1 MNNFDFII
9 IGAGCSGLSLLYEMN
24 KSNILK
30 NKTCAVFDKRK
41 QFSKDKI
48 WSYWNVFEHSFS
60 DCLLDQWDKVI
71 VKGNEEIILDCKDFA
86 YQSVDSEKFYN
97 KILKNINDNK
107 NIKLFLDHSVDEIRE
122 ENDQIIIKSKN
133 ELFKAN
139 LVFDSSLKINN
150 SKDSK
155 IYQHFYGCEV
165 NFKENINLS
174 KYPTLMD
181 FNCDQGN
188 WTHFFYTLPL
198 SDKKIFIEKPFGG
211 YTNTKLNNIL
221 ESNAIHIG
229 YVLRFNPC
237 IQWVKTHINPQD
249 IKSIHGQYL
258 SNTIEKKP
266 KGWRNGSFSGVL
278 NEMGSH
284 VIDLILYILE
294 DDNMDVLF
302 SKKESIVSDVDDIVE
317 AKLKTSNDISIS
329 MYFNWVKKDVRKPVF
344 GLEIEMKDGHKYYI
358 DQQQVNKYNSNG
370 DFIEKVAVTDLV
382 KAVPFYLRGVDFTDQ
397 MSDLLA
403 NQKIIASANNALGVN
418 ILMEK
423 ILNHENNTGR

>member
-97 KILKNINDNK
+97 KILKNISDNK

-198 SDKKIFIEKPFGG
+198 SDKKIFIETTWISDQQNSTIDEYMSEINEYIQKNLNYKKEYTFG
-211 YTNTKLNNIL
+211 Y
-221 ESNAIHIG
+221 
-229 YVLRFNPC
+229 
-237 IQWVKTHINPQD
+237 
-249 IKSIHGQYL
+249 
-258 SNTIEKKP
+258 
-266 KGWRNGSFSGVL
+266 
-278 NEMGSH
+278 NEMGSIPMFH
-284 VIDLILYILE
+284 FQQKTEYKKIIKIGAAANLTRKSTGYTFLNIQKFTKELVQKLIKNKIISNATIQSKYNFLDKIFIKVLLE
-294 DDNMDVLF
+294 EKSNMHKIFFRLF
-302 SKKESIVSDVDDIVE
+302 KKNNTKDIISF
-317 AKLKTSNDISIS
+317 LSND
-329 MYFNWVKKDVRKPVF
+329 
-344 GLEIEMKDGHKYYI
+344 
-358 DQQQVNKYNSNG
+358 SN
-370 DFIEKVAVTDLV
+370 FIQDI
-382 KAVPFYLRGVDFTDQ
+382 
-397 MSDLLA
+397 
-403 NQKIIASANNALGVN
+403 KIILSMPKL
-418 ILMEK
+418 IFIKKL
-423 ILNHENNTGR
+423 LNF

>member
-60 DCLLDQWDKVI
+60 DCVLDKWDKVI

-97 KILKNINDNK
+97 KILKNISDNK
-107 NIKLFLDHSVDEIRE
+107 NIKLFLDHSVDEISE

-150 SKDSK
+150 SKESK

-198 SDKKIFIEKPFGG
+198 SGKKIFIETTWISDQQNSTIDKYMSEINEYIQKNLNYKKEYTFG
-211 YTNTKLNNIL
+211 Y
-221 ESNAIHIG
+221 
-229 YVLRFNPC
+229 
-237 IQWVKTHINPQD
+237 
-249 IKSIHGQYL
+249 
-258 SNTIEKKP
+258 
-266 KGWRNGSFSGVL
+266 
-278 NEMGSH
+278 NEMGSIPMFH
-284 VIDLILYILE
+284 FQQKAEYKKIIKIGAAANLTRKSTGYTFLNIQKFTKELVQKLIKNQIISNVQIQSKYNFLDKIFIKVLLE
-294 DDNMDVLF
+294 EKSNMHKIFFRLF
-302 SKKESIVSDVDDIVE
+302 KKNSTKDIISF
-317 AKLKTSNDISIS
+317 LSND
-329 MYFNWVKKDVRKPVF
+329 
-344 GLEIEMKDGHKYYI
+344 
-358 DQQQVNKYNSNG
+358 SN
-370 DFIEKVAVTDLV
+370 FIQDI
-382 KAVPFYLRGVDFTDQ
+382 
-397 MSDLLA
+397 
-403 NQKIIASANNALGVN
+403 KIILSMPKL
-418 ILMEK
+418 IFIKKL
-423 ILNHENNTGR
+423 LNF

>member
-9 IGAGCSGLSLLYEMN
+9 IGAGCSVLSLLYEMN

-97 KILKNINDNK
+97 KILKNISDNK

-198 SDKKIFIEKPFGG
+198 SDKKIFIETTWISDQQNSTIDQYMSEINEYIQKNLNYKKEYTLGYNEIGSIPMFHFQQKTEYKKIIKIGAAANLTRKSTG
-211 YTNTKLNNIL
+211 YTFLNIQKFTKELVQKLIKNQIISNVQIQSKYNFLDKIFIKVLLEEKSNMHKIFFKLFKKNNTKDIISFL
-221 ESNAIHIG
+221 SNDSNFI
-229 YVLRFNPC
+229 
-237 IQWVKTHINPQD
+237 QD
-249 IKSIHGQYL
+249 IKIIL
-258 SNTIEKKP
+258 SMPKLIFIKKL
-266 KGWRNGSFSGVL
+266 L
-278 NEMGSH
+278 N
-284 VIDLILYILE
+284 
-294 DDNMDVLF
+294 F
-302 SKKESIVSDVDDIVE
+302 
-317 AKLKTSNDISIS
+317 
-329 MYFNWVKKDVRKPVF
+329 
-344 GLEIEMKDGHKYYI
+344 
-358 DQQQVNKYNSNG
+358 
-370 DFIEKVAVTDLV
+370 
-382 KAVPFYLRGVDFTDQ
+382 
-397 MSDLLA
+397 
-403 NQKIIASANNALGVN
+403 
-418 ILMEK
+418 
-423 ILNHENNTGR
+423 

>member
-97 KILKNINDNK
+97 KILKNISDNK

-133 ELFKAN
+133 ELFKTN
-139 LVFDSSLKINN
+139 LVFDSSLKINDG
-150 SKDSK
+150 KDAK

-165 NFKENINLS
+165 NFKENINLN
-174 KYPTLMD
+174 KHPTLMD

-198 SDKKIFIEKPFGG
+198 SDNKIFIETTWISDQQNYTKDQYISEINEYIQKNLNYKKEYTFG
-211 YTNTKLNNIL
+211 Y
-221 ESNAIHIG
+221 
-229 YVLRFNPC
+229 
-237 IQWVKTHINPQD
+237 
-249 IKSIHGQYL
+249 
-258 SNTIEKKP
+258 
-266 KGWRNGSFSGVL
+266 
-278 NEMGSH
+278 NEMGSIPMFH
-284 VIDLILYILE
+284 FEQKTGYKKVIKIGAAANLTRKSTGYTFLNIQKFTKELVQKLIKNQIITNNQIKSKYNFLDRIFIKVLLE
-294 DDNMDVLF
+294 EKGNMYKIFLRLF
-302 SKKESIVSDVDDIVE
+302 KKNNTKDIVNF
-317 AKLKTSNDISIS
+317 LSNSSNFIQDI
-329 MYFNWVKKDVRKPVF
+329 
-344 GLEIEMKDGHKYYI
+344 
-358 DQQQVNKYNSNG
+358 
-370 DFIEKVAVTDLV
+370 
-382 KAVPFYLRGVDFTDQ
+382 
-397 MSDLLA
+397 
-403 NQKIIASANNALGVN
+403 KIILSMPKL
-418 ILMEK
+418 IFIKKL
-423 ILNHENNTGR
+423 LNF

>member
-97 KILKNINDNK
+97 KILKNISDNK

-198 SDKKIFIEKPFGG
+198 NDKKIFIE
-211 YTNTKLNNIL
+211 TT
-221 ESNAIHIG
+221 
-229 YVLRFNPC
+229 
-237 IQWVKTHINPQD
+237 W
-249 IKSIHGQYL
+249 
-258 SNTIEKKP
+258 
-266 KGWRNGSFSGVL
+266 
-278 NEMGSH
+278 
-284 VIDLILYILE
+284 
-294 DDNMDVLF
+294 
-302 SKKESIVSDVDDIVE
+302 
-317 AKLKTSNDISIS
+317 IS
-329 MYFNWVKKDVRKPVF
+329 
-344 GLEIEMKDGHKYYI
+344 
-358 DQQQVNKYNSNG
+358 DQQNSTIDG
-370 DFIEKVAVTDLV
+370 IC
-382 KAVPFYLRGVDFTDQ
+382 LRL
-397 MSDLLA
+397 M
-403 NQKIIASANNALGVN
+403 N
-418 ILMEK
+418 IFK
-423 ILNHENNTGR
+423 RI

>member
-1 MNNFDFII
+1 MNNYDFII

-30 NKTCAVFDKRK
+30 NKTCAIFDKRK

-97 KILKNINDNK
+97 KILKNIRDNK
-107 NIKLFLDHSVDEIRE
+107 NIKFFLDHSVDEISE
-122 ENDQIIIKSKN
+122 ENDQVIIKSKN

-181 FNCDQGN
+181 FNCDQDN

-198 SDKKIFIEKPFGG
+198 SNKKIFIETTWISDQQNSTIDQYMFEINEYIQKNLNYKKEYTFG
-211 YTNTKLNNIL
+211 Y
-221 ESNAIHIG
+221 
-229 YVLRFNPC
+229 
-237 IQWVKTHINPQD
+237 
-249 IKSIHGQYL
+249 
-258 SNTIEKKP
+258 
-266 KGWRNGSFSGVL
+266 
-278 NEMGSH
+278 NEMGSIPMFH
-284 VIDLILYILE
+284 YKQKTGYKKVIKIGTAANLTRKSTGYTFLNIQKFTKELVQKLIKNQI
-294 DDNMDVLF
+294 
-302 SKKESIVSDVDDIVE
+302 I
-317 AKLKTSNDISIS
+317 SNAQIQS
-329 MYFNWVKKDVRKPVF
+329 
-344 GLEIEMKDGHKYYI
+344 
-358 DQQQVNKYNSNG
+358 KYNFLDKIFIKVLLEEKSNMHKIFFRLFKKNNTK
-370 DFIEKVAVTDLV
+370 DIISFLSNNSNFIQDI
-382 KAVPFYLRGVDFTDQ
+382 
-397 MSDLLA
+397 
-403 NQKIIASANNALGVN
+403 KIILSMPKL
-418 ILMEK
+418 IFIKKL
-423 ILNHENNTGR
+423 LNF

>member
-97 KILKNINDNK
+97 KILKNISDNK
-107 NIKLFLDHSVDEIRE
+107 NIKLFLDHSVDEISE

-198 SDKKIFIEKPFGG
+198 SDKKIFIETTWISDQQNSTIDEYMSEINEYIQKNLNYKKEYTFG
-211 YTNTKLNNIL
+211 Y
-221 ESNAIHIG
+221 
-229 YVLRFNPC
+229 
-237 IQWVKTHINPQD
+237 
-249 IKSIHGQYL
+249 
-258 SNTIEKKP
+258 
-266 KGWRNGSFSGVL
+266 
-278 NEMGSH
+278 NEMGSIPMFH
-284 VIDLILYILE
+284 
-294 DDNMDVLF
+294 F
-302 SKKESIVSDVDDIVE
+302 QQKKEYKKIIKIGAAANLTRKSTGYTFLNIQKFTKELVQKLIKNKIISNATIQSKYNFLDKIFIKVLLEEKSNMHKIFFRLFKKNSTKDIISF
-317 AKLKTSNDISIS
+317 LSND
-329 MYFNWVKKDVRKPVF
+329 
-344 GLEIEMKDGHKYYI
+344 
-358 DQQQVNKYNSNG
+358 SN
-370 DFIEKVAVTDLV
+370 FIQDI
-382 KAVPFYLRGVDFTDQ
+382 
-397 MSDLLA
+397 
-403 NQKIIASANNALGVN
+403 KIILSMPKL
-418 ILMEK
+418 IFIKKL
-423 ILNHENNTGR
+423 LNF

>member
-97 KILKNINDNK
+97 KILKNISDNK

-198 SDKKIFIEKPFGG
+198 SDKKIFIETTWISDQQNSTIDEYMSEINEYIQKNLNYKKEYTFG
-211 YTNTKLNNIL
+211 Y
-221 ESNAIHIG
+221 
-229 YVLRFNPC
+229 
-237 IQWVKTHINPQD
+237 
-249 IKSIHGQYL
+249 
-258 SNTIEKKP
+258 
-266 KGWRNGSFSGVL
+266 
-278 NEMGSH
+278 NEMGSIPMFH
-284 VIDLILYILE
+284 YQQKTGYKKIIKIGAAANLTRKSTGYTFLNIQNFTKELVQKLIKNQIISNVQIQSKYNFLDKIFIKVLLE
-294 DDNMDVLF
+294 EKSNMHKIFFRLF
-302 SKKESIVSDVDDIVE
+302 KKNNTKDIISF
-317 AKLKTSNDISIS
+317 LSND
-329 MYFNWVKKDVRKPVF
+329 
-344 GLEIEMKDGHKYYI
+344 
-358 DQQQVNKYNSNG
+358 SNFMQ
-370 DFIEKVAVTDLV
+370 DI
-382 KAVPFYLRGVDFTDQ
+382 
-397 MSDLLA
+397 
-403 NQKIIASANNALGVN
+403 KIIFSMPKL
-418 ILMEK
+418 IFIKKL
-423 ILNHENNTGR
+423 LNF

>member
-97 KILKNINDNK
+97 KILKNISDNK
-107 NIKLFLDHSVDEIRE
+107 NIKLFLDHSVDEISE

-198 SDKKIFIEKPFGG
+198 SDKKIFIETTWISDQQNSTIDEYMSEINEYIQKNLNYKKEYTFG
-211 YTNTKLNNIL
+211 Y
-221 ESNAIHIG
+221 
-229 YVLRFNPC
+229 
-237 IQWVKTHINPQD
+237 
-249 IKSIHGQYL
+249 
-258 SNTIEKKP
+258 
-266 KGWRNGSFSGVL
+266 
-278 NEMGSH
+278 NEMGSIPMFH
-284 VIDLILYILE
+284 YQQKTGYKKIIKIGAAANLTRKSTGYTFLNIQKFTKELVQKLIKNQIISNVQIQSKYNFLDKIFIRVLLE
-294 DDNMDVLF
+294 QKSNMHKIFFRLF
-302 SKKESIVSDVDDIVE
+302 KKNNTKDIISF
-317 AKLKTSNDISIS
+317 LSND
-329 MYFNWVKKDVRKPVF
+329 
-344 GLEIEMKDGHKYYI
+344 
-358 DQQQVNKYNSNG
+358 SN
-370 DFIEKVAVTDLV
+370 FIQDI
-382 KAVPFYLRGVDFTDQ
+382 
-397 MSDLLA
+397 
-403 NQKIIASANNALGVN
+403 KII
-418 ILMEK
+418 
-423 ILNHENNTGR
+423 LNMPKLIFIKKLLNF

>member
-60 DCLLDQWDKVI
+60 DCLLDQWNKVI
-71 VKGNEEIILDCKDFA
+71 VKGNEEIILDCKDFV
-86 YQSVDSEKFYN
+86 YQSVDSDKFYN
-97 KILKNINDNK
+97 KILKNISDNK

-133 ELFKAN
+133 EVFKAN

-198 SDKKIFIEKPFGG
+198 NDKKIFIETTWISDQQNSTIDEYMSEINEYIQKNLNYKKEYTFG
-211 YTNTKLNNIL
+211 Y
-221 ESNAIHIG
+221 
-229 YVLRFNPC
+229 
-237 IQWVKTHINPQD
+237 
-249 IKSIHGQYL
+249 
-258 SNTIEKKP
+258 
-266 KGWRNGSFSGVL
+266 
-278 NEMGSH
+278 NEMGSIPMFH
-284 VIDLILYILE
+284 FQQKTEYKKIIKIGTAANLTRKSTGYTFLNIQKFTKELVQKLIKNQIISNVQIQSKYNFLDKIFIKVLLE
-294 DDNMDVLF
+294 EKSNMHKIFFRLF
-302 SKKESIVSDVDDIVE
+302 KKNNTKDIISF
-317 AKLKTSNDISIS
+317 LSND
-329 MYFNWVKKDVRKPVF
+329 
-344 GLEIEMKDGHKYYI
+344 
-358 DQQQVNKYNSNG
+358 SNFMQ
-370 DFIEKVAVTDLV
+370 DI
-382 KAVPFYLRGVDFTDQ
+382 
-397 MSDLLA
+397 
-403 NQKIIASANNALGVN
+403 KIILSMPKL
-418 ILMEK
+418 IFIKKL
-423 ILNHENNTGR
+423 LNF

>member
-97 KILKNINDNK
+97 KILKNISDNK

-198 SDKKIFIEKPFGG
+198 SDKKIFIETTWISDQQNSTIDEYMSEINEYIQKNLNYKKEYTFG
-211 YTNTKLNNIL
+211 Y
-221 ESNAIHIG
+221 
-229 YVLRFNPC
+229 
-237 IQWVKTHINPQD
+237 
-249 IKSIHGQYL
+249 
-258 SNTIEKKP
+258 
-266 KGWRNGSFSGVL
+266 
-278 NEMGSH
+278 NEMGSIPMFH
-284 VIDLILYILE
+284 LKQKTEYKKIIKIGAAANLTRKSTGYTFLNIQKFTKELVQKLIKNQIISNVQIQSKYNFLDKIFIKVLLE
-294 DDNMDVLF
+294 EKSNMHKIFFRLF
-302 SKKESIVSDVDDIVE
+302 KKNNTKDIISF
-317 AKLKTSNDISIS
+317 LSND
-329 MYFNWVKKDVRKPVF
+329 
-344 GLEIEMKDGHKYYI
+344 
-358 DQQQVNKYNSNG
+358 SNFMQ
-370 DFIEKVAVTDLV
+370 DI
-382 KAVPFYLRGVDFTDQ
+382 
-397 MSDLLA
+397 
-403 NQKIIASANNALGVN
+403 KIILSMPKL
-418 ILMEK
+418 IFIKKL
-423 ILNHENNTGR
+423 LNF